1 MFVGGRLCVEKGN
14 LSNMRKQTITGFDFT
29 GAMRRLCDDICL
41 RLPVFQHINM
51 DEVVVTYAQARRKV
65 SWGLQAKLTPLRFEG
80 GALETYREGQ
90 RYKAQRLFEGR
101 REMLYMLTF
110 YLPRFQEQ
118 TFSEKM
124 ITVLHELY
132 HISPEFNGDIRRL
145 PGRCY
150 VHSMS
155 EKEYDLLMAEYVRQY
170 LAHRPPQELWEFL
183 RLKFSTLERRHGRV
197 VGLQVP
203 IPKMLPIQESKTA

>member
-1 MFVGGRLCVEKGN
+1 MQYHEH
-14 LSNMRKQTITGFDFT
+14 GFDFT
-29 GAMRRLCDDICL
+29 GAMRRLCEDVCE
-41 RLPVFQHINM
+41 RLDVFQHINM
-51 DEVVVTYAQARRKV
+51 DEIVVTYAQARRKV

-80 GALETYREGQ
+80 GTLETNREGQ
-90 RYKAQRLFEGR
+90 RWKAQRLFQGR

-124 ITVLHELY
+124 VTVLHELY

-155 EKEYDLLMAEYVRQY
+155 EKEYDLLMAKYVRAY
-170 LAHRPPQELWEFL
+170 LAMKPPRELFDFL
-183 RLKFSTLERRHGRV
+183 RFKFSTLERKFGQV

-203 IPKMLPIQESKTA
+203 IPKMLPIDEARSA